1 MTQVARVILAC
12 CLLSAVTI
20 QMSSASAIPI
30 WEFLSR
36 NEKMSYLY
44 STFAQLVSVH
54 CKSKVGGGLPVNQC
68 KHNLLGYG
76 YEKLQTFSDAQ
87 LEALDPYQR
96 DANELIWSSI
106 MRDHPSA
113 TLITTR
119 KPQTVP
125 TPPASSLIILTHQ
138 QPPQQNQQQQNPL
151 FDGSSSGN
159 IEHKHKYAMDMDMAY
174 GYGGGEQSPAVQ
186 QSSEL
191 PVAAALTAEPPQRY
205 LSGPLVIR
213 LRPDGTPVEEDKK
226 RPLPRDDDLETYR
239 LAHGGNIG
247 SNSNP
252 RPNRHRKIA
261 TISALKQQHF
271 AAISAERELQPP
283 HPQQVRRQF
292 RQTQPLQQQQ
302 LQLQTQSHPQPLIS
316 SGYYYSK
323 GQA

>member
-1 MTQVARVILAC
+1 MTHAARIILAS
-12 CLLSAVTI
+12 CLLAALTV
-20 QMSSASAIPI
+20 QQSSASAIPI

-54 CKSKVGGGLPVNQC
+54 CKSTVGGGLPVNQC

-76 YEKLQTFSDAQ
+76 YEKLQSFSDAQ

-106 MRDHPSA
+106 MREHPSA

-119 KPQTVP
+119 KPQTLP

-138 QPPQQNQQQQNPL
+138 QQQQQQQQPQQQQSQQNPL
-151 FDGSSSGN
+151 FAASG
-159 IEHKHKYAMDMDMAY
+159 EHKHKYAMDMDMAY
-174 GYGGGEQSPAVQ
+174 GYGGAVAEQSSAGQ
-186 QSSEL
+186 QSSSEL
-191 PVAAALTAEPPQRY
+191 PVAAALTAPEPPQRY

-213 LRPDGTPVEEDKK
+213 LRPDGSPVEEDKN

-239 LAHGGNIG
+239 LAHSGG
-247 SNSNP
+247 SLP
-252 RPNRHRKIA
+252 AARPNRHRKIA

-271 AAISAERELQPP
+271 AAIALQRELQPP
-283 HPQQVRRQF
+283 QRRQF
-292 RQTQPLQQQQ
+292 RQTQ
-302 LQLQTQSHPQPLIS
+302 S
-316 SGYYYSK
+316 
-323 GQA
+323 

>member
-1 MTQVARVILAC
+1 MTHVARVIFAC
-12 CLLSAVTI
+12 CLLSSVAI

-54 CKSKVGGGLPVNQC
+54 CKSTVGGGLPVNQC

-119 KPQTVP
+119 KPQSLP
-125 TPPASSLIILTHQ
+125 TPPASSLIILSHQ
-138 QPPQQNQQQQNPL
+138 QQQQNPL
-151 FDGSSSGN
+151 FDGSASGSSSS
-159 IEHKHKYAMDMDMAY
+159 EHKHKYAMDMDMAY
-174 GYGGGEQSPAVQ
+174 GYGSEHSPGVQ
-186 QSSEL
+186 QASEL
-191 PVAAALTAEPPQRY
+191 PVAAALTAQPPQTY

-213 LRPDGTPVEEDKK
+213 LRPDGTPVEEDKN

-239 LAHGGNIG
+239 LA
-247 SNSNP
+247 NSGHVP

-271 AAISAERELQPP
+271 AAIALQRELQPP

-292 RQTQPLQQQQ
+292 RQAQPQHQPLV
-302 LQLQTQSHPQPLIS
+302 S
-316 SGYYYSK
+316 SGYYYGQ

>member
-1 MTQVARVILAC
+1 MMNAARLILAS
-12 CLLSAVTI
+12 CLISAVAI

-54 CKSKVGGGLPVNQC
+54 CKTTVGGGLPVNQC

-76 YEKLQTFSDAQ
+76 YEKLQTFPDAQ

-96 DANELIWSSI
+96 DANELIWASI

-113 TLITTR
+113 MLITTR
-119 KPQTVP
+119 KPQPVP

-138 QPPQQNQQQQNPL
+138 QQPQQQQQQQEQQQQQNPL
-151 FDGSSSGN
+151 FESSGS
-159 IEHKHKYAMDMDMAY
+159 EHKHKYAMDMDMAY
-174 GYGGGEQSPAVQ
+174 GYGGGQPKATAQQ
-186 QSSEL
+186 QSGEL
-191 PVAAALTAEPPQRY
+191 PAAAALTAEPPQRY
-205 LSGPLVIR
+205 LSGPLVMR
-213 LRPDGTPVEEDKK
+213 LRTDGTPVEEDKN
-226 RPLPRDDDLETYR
+226 RPLPADDDLETYR
-239 LAHGGNIG
+239 LA
-247 SNSNP
+247 

-271 AAISAERELQPP
+271 AAIALQRELQPP

-292 RQTQPLQQQQ
+292 RQA
-302 LQLQTQSHPQPLIS
+302 QTQSQPLAS
-316 SGYYYSK
+316 AGYYYGK

>member
-1 MTQVARVILAC
+1 MKMMMSGARLILAS
-12 CLLSAVTI
+12 CLLSAIAI
-20 QMSSASAIPI
+20 QMSAASAIPI

-54 CKSKVGGGLPVNQC
+54 CKTTVGGGLPVNQC
-68 KHNLLGYG
+68 KHNLLSYG
-76 YEKLQTFSDAQ
+76 YEKLQTFSDGQ

-113 TLITTR
+113 QLITTR
-119 KPQTVP
+119 KPQPIP
-125 TPPASSLIILTHQ
+125 TPPSSSLIILTHR
-138 QPPQQNQQQQNPL
+138 QPAQNPL
-151 FDGSSSGN
+151 FESNAGN
-159 IEHKHKYAMDMDMAY
+159 TEHKHKYAMDMDMAY
-174 GYGGGEQSPAVQ
+174 GYGGEQPSGAA
-186 QSSEL
+186 SEQ
-191 PVAAALTAEPPQRY
+191 PVAAALTAEPPQTY

-213 LRPDGTPVEEDKK
+213 LRPDGTPVEEDKH

-239 LAHGGNIG
+239 LAN
-247 SNSNP
+247 NSNLP

-271 AAISAERELQPP
+271 AAIALQRELQPP

-292 RQTQPLQQQQ
+292 RQAQVSP
-302 LQLQTQSHPQPLIS
+302 
-316 SGYYYSK
+316 GYYYGK